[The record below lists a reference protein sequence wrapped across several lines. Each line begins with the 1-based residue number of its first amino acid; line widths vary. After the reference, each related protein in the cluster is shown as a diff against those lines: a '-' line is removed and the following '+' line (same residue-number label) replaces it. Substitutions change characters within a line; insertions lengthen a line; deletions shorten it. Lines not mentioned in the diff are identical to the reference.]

1 MTFITKDVVTSDGV
15 AKKQFYSII
24 GMEWEDGT
32 MVNVRQWNGE
42 WNEADI
48 DIMIQNQKVIIDELN
63 VKKAFFTIE

>member
-1 MTFITKDVVTSDGV
+1 
-15 AKKQFYSII
+15 
-24 GMEWEDGT
+24 MEWEDGT